1 MFKTKSAR
9 PLAEC
14 LDADTTMARLAS
26 HTKRLLSLQRCLE
39 VATPA
44 ALVRTCRVANY
55 KLGVVFIHADNGAVA
70 TKLRQVATSLGDEFR
85 KRGVEVNEIRVK
97 VQPQEANPS
106 LPRRSTGYSISVRA
120 KQGLTSLSERL
131 SGTSPL
137 KEALQRLIERAGE
150 KEA

>member
-1 MFKTKSAR
+1 MSKTKSAR

-14 LDADTTMARLAS
+14 LAADAAMARLTS

-39 VATPA
+39 AAAPA

-55 KLGVVFIHADNGAVA
+55 KFGVVFIHADNGAVA

-85 KRGVEVNEIRVK
+85 KRGNEVNEIRVK
-97 VQPQEANPS
+97 VQPQTANPS
-106 LPRRSTGYSISVRA
+106 VPQRIVGYSISYQA
-120 KQGLTSLSERL
+120 KQGLTLLSERL

-137 KEALQRLIERAGE
+137 KDALRRLIDRA
-150 KEA
+150 K